1 MVDISV
7 TEWLA
12 LTPIDIAANTLGVSE
27 DVIRKLNKTKQILIK
42 GDVNVI

>member
-42 GDVNVI
+42 GDANVI

>member
-7 TEWLA
+7 SQWLA
-12 LTPIDIAANTLGVSE
+12 LTPIDIAADTLGVSE
-27 DVIRKLNKTKQILIK
+27 DFIKKLSKTKQILIK